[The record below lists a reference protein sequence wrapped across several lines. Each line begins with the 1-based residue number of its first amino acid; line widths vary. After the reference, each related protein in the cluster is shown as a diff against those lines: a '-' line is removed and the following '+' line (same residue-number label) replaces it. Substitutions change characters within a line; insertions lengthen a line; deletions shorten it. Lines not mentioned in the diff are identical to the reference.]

1 MTETKPI
8 RLMLKGALGG
18 PIAESGDEPSAAT
31 LFSRVSGRLYS
42 LAPPQETMRAL
53 SSLGEFVAMAD
64 ALDSTYGRDEE
75 LPVADIEAATND
87 ALGEISTIES
97 WLTANAQPHSI
108 NDFDPI
114 TLGVALWA
122 MRHRVHL
129 QYCEPV
135 VNALARRAND
145 VASRQE
151 TAATYAFAQGLIAH
165 LAPSLSADLE
175 RSNPERPWR
184 ILNINFAIIAIRTG
198 DVALVRFAF
207 DQLNTALP
215 AEREG
220 FYAEA
225 LALAS
230 QAGFPAGLRDL
241 IAQECRRVAQ
251 LH

>member
-8 RLMLKGALGG
+8 RLTLKGALGG
-18 PIAESGDEPSAAT
+18 SIAETGDEPSAAA

-53 SSLGEFVAMAD
+53 SSLGEFVAMAG
-64 ALDSTYGRDEE
+64 ALDSTYGRDQA
-75 LPVADIEAATND
+75 LPIADIEAATND
-87 ALGEISTIES
+87 ALGEISRIES
-97 WLTANAQPHSI
+97 WLTANAHPHSI

-122 MRHRVHL
+122 MRHSVHL
-129 QYCEPV
+129 QVCEPV
-135 VNALARRAND
+135 VNALARRANNA
-145 VASRQE
+145 ASRQE

-184 ILNINFAIIAIRTG
+184 ILNLNFSIIAIRTA
-198 DVALVRFAF
+198 DAALIRFAF

-230 QAGFPAGLRDL
+230 HAGLPAEVRDL
-241 IAQECRRVAQ
+241 IAQECRRAAQ